1 MVCPHC
7 QTNNVADARF
17 CMNCGNAL
25 PSAGPAREPSL
36 FHDILRAPKAGP
48 APGERRIITALFCD
62 VVRSTALAEGMDPE
76 EWREIMNRAFAIL
89 TGPIER
95 YDGTVARLM
104 GDAFLAFFGAPAAH
118 EDDPLRAV
126 FAALEILNDVKPFAA
141 QIKSLYGLEFAVRV
155 GIN

>member
-1 MVCPHC
+1 APPAEALTSDMVCPNC
-7 QTNNVADARF
+7 QTNNAPGARF
-17 CMNCGNAL
+17 CNNCGHQLASIE
-25 PSAGPAREPSL
+25 PPGEPSL
-36 FHDILRAPKAGP
+36 FHDILRAPKAAP

-62 VVRSTALAEGMDPE
+62 VVRSTALAERLDPE

-104 GDAFLAFFGAPAAH
+104 GDAFLAFFGAPTAH

-141 QIKSLYGLEFAVRV
+141 QIKSHY
-155 GIN
+155 